1 MIKEVI
7 ITICGLQAGLD
18 ADGEPIEMITTGE
31 YFYKNGKHY
40 LLYEEVMEGESSVT
54 KNRIK
59 VATDYME
66 LTKNG
71 VVSVH
76 MVFEKGKKNQTHY
89 YTPYGSLMIGIDA
102 QKVEFI
108 EKEDEIDIDVEYALE
123 LNQEHAANCNIKI
136 NVKSK
141 GSKLCIL
148 GSAREK

>member
-1 MIKEVI
+1 MTKDVI
-7 ITICGLQAGLD
+7 ITICGLQAGPQT
-18 ADGEPIEMITTGE
+18 DGEPIEMITTGE
-31 YFYKNGKHY
+31 YYNKNGKHY
-40 LLYEEVMEGESSVT
+40 LLYEEVTEGENQTT

-59 VATDYME
+59 VTSDYME

-76 MVFEKGKKNQTHY
+76 MVFEKNKKNITHY

-102 QKVEFI
+102 KSVEVRETENEMDI
-108 EKEDEIDIDVEYALE
+108 EVNYALE

-141 GSKLCIL
+141 GSRDFKLL
-148 GSAREK
+148 

>member
-1 MIKEVI
+1 MTKEVI
-7 ITICGLQAGLD
+7 ISICGLQAGQDLD
-18 ADGEPIEMITTGE
+18 NEPIEMITTGE

-40 LLYEEVMEGESSVT
+40 LLYEEVMEGETQVT

-59 VATDYME
+59 VGPDYME

-76 MVFEKGKKNQTHY
+76 MVFEKNKKNLTHY

-102 QKVEFI
+102 KKVDIKETENQMDI
-108 EKEDEIDIDVEYALE
+108 EVDYALE

-136 NVKSK
+136 SVKSK
-141 GSKLCIL
+141 GVTPFSLV
-148 GSAREK
+148 